1 MVNNEATCCK
11 ISAIANVDSK
21 GQIVLPKDMREKM
34 RLKPND
40 KLALVGFERDNEIC
54 CIVIIKAEKLENPVS
69 KMLGPMLK
77 DVLK

>member
-1 MVNNEATCCK
+1 MVNNEASCCK
-11 ISAIANVDSK
+11 IDAIANVDSK
-21 GQIVLPKDMREKM
+21 GQIVLPKDIREKM

-54 CIVIIKAEKLENPVS
+54 CVVMIKAEKLGNTVS

>member
-1 MVNNEATCCK
+1 MVNNEAACCK
-11 ISAIANVDSK
+11 IDAIANVDSK

-40 KLALVGFERDNEIC
+40 KLALVGFERDNEMC
-54 CIVIIKAEKLENPVS
+54 CIVIIKAEKLENTVS

>member
-1 MVNNEATCCK
+1 MVNNVETCCK
-11 ISAIANVDSK
+11 IDAIANVDSK
-21 GQIVLPKDMREKM
+21 GQIVLPKDIREKM

-54 CIVIIKAEKLENPVS
+54 CVVMIKAEKLENTVS

>member
-11 ISAIANVDSK
+11 IDAIASVDSK
-21 GQIVLPKDMREKM
+21 GQIVLPKDIREKM

-54 CIVIIKAEKLENPVS
+54 CVVMIKAEKLENTVS